1 MSKIIWVKSPTFQ
14 LNLDDPSRVY
24 YNGECSGNC
33 KSFIVQTY
41 RDGVPNPNSDQI
53 VYKYHHN
60 RGIVL
65 DVNNIKKN
73 NYTDRALEDIF
84 VLLVLSAIIGIFV
97 IITLLSI

>member
-33 KSFIVQTY
+33 KSFIVQPY
-41 RDGVPNPNSDQI
+41 PDGVPDPNTDQI

-60 RGIVL
+60 RGVVL
-65 DVNNIKKN
+65 DLKKSSSAEKSSRSLFII
-73 NYTDRALEDIF
+73 TAIILVVISMLMF
-84 VLLVLSAIIGIFV
+84 VL
-97 IITLLSI
+97 

>member
-14 LNLDDPSRVY
+14 LNLDDPSWVY

-41 RDGVPNPNSDQI
+41 PDGVPDPNSEQI

-60 RGIVL
+60 RGVVL
-65 DVNNIKKN
+65 DLKKSSEAEKSSRSLFII
-73 NYTDRALEDIF
+73 TAIILVVISMLMF
-84 VLLVLSAIIGIFV
+84 VL
-97 IITLLSI
+97 

>member
-1 MSKIIWVKSPTFQ
+1 MSKIIWIKSPTFQ

-41 RDGVPNPNSDQI
+41 PDGVPNPNSDQI

-60 RGIVL
+60 RGVIL
-65 DVNNIKKN
+65 DPAKSSAAEKSSRNLFIIILIILVVISM
-73 NYTDRALEDIF
+73 LMF
-84 VLLVLSAIIGIFV
+84 VL
-97 IITLLSI
+97 